1 LIEQN
6 PETITNVTL
15 PRLRAVVAGHRQA
28 EIPPHGGGFR
38 YFRLA
43 PSLLERDK
51 YGNWVISKQYNAAM
65 LSEAICKHEG
75 FVYAPSETLYWQHG
89 HSTERDFIY
98 VTTQSLNPQQIA
110 ALSEEVGENRSLLVC
125 CTFVPG
131 QV

>member
-1 LIEQN
+1 
-6 PETITNVTL
+6 
-15 PRLRAVVAGHRQA
+15 
-28 EIPPHGGGFR
+28 
-38 YFRLA
+38 
-43 PSLLERDK
+43 
-51 YGNWVISKQYNAAM
+51 M

-125 CTFVPG
+125 CTSFRGKSDRFFNLSRSALPWQLVWVRRG
-131 QV
+131 